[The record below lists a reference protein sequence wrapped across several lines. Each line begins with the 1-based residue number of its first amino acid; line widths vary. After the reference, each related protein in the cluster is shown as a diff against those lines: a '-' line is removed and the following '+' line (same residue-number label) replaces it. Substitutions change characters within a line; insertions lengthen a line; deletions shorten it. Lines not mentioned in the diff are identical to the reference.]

1 MQYLSNIL
9 RSISFVLP
17 DYTLSNRSVMDRILV
32 TQVYANLLSLEKKL
46 TEVKQLLEQRKNK
59 AHLYQPLIPQF
70 QEAMSK
76 MRKTANLLQLSLAKK
91 DWTNVVRNTEVFY
104 GLSYLVRGELLST
117 YGKLLRNENEKT
129 SVRINIS
136 SKVTRYH

>member
-1 MQYLSNIL
+1 
-9 RSISFVLP
+9 
-17 DYTLSNRSVMDRILV
+17 MDRILV